1 MKKLY
6 PLLAFL
12 LVAAIA
18 ALYGL
23 DHYREVQEKQRE
35 QTAHLLSRCVNQGL
49 LSLFRLQANDWQE
62 RPEYYR
68 RQAEKLEASIGQLPQ
83 QLLDGEPF
91 VEWQS
96 ATEICDKLTRHS
108 NLQHKT
114 IFRPLGRF
122 ASAEMRD
129 SRTFKSRGSLRRRL
143 RTVNRLNVAA
153 QAADRYLDDLRMDI
167 HNQLEDSDLSG
178 ESRRRALAEIDSE
191 VLDYYR
197 DGNFSRKRVDAYL
210 QRVERYFKLL
220 AENPES
226 YSLRG
231 GSLFFHDR
239 DLRREID
246 RLNNAIIQGE
256 ADFFGSWTQI
266 VQRQQRKVQK

>member
-1 MKKLY
+1 M
-6 PLLAFL
+6 
-12 LVAAIA
+12 
-18 ALYGL
+18 
-23 DHYREVQEKQRE
+23 
-35 QTAHLLSRCVNQGL
+35 
-49 LSLFRLQANDWQE
+49 
-62 RPEYYR
+62 
-68 RQAEKLEASIGQLPQ
+68 
-83 QLLDGEPF
+83 
-91 VEWQS
+91 
-96 ATEICDKLTRHS
+96 
-108 NLQHKT
+108 
-114 IFRPLGRF
+114 
-122 ASAEMRD
+122 
-129 SRTFKSRGSLRRRL
+129 
-143 RTVNRLNVAA
+143 
-153 QAADRYLDDLRMDI
+153 
-167 HNQLEDSDLSG
+167 EDSDLSG

-266 VQRQQRKVQK
+266 VQRQQNRAG